1 MVNVVLARVDDRL
14 IHGQVMTA
22 WVQFTGAKHI
32 IIVDDATAK
41 DEFTRTIITMAVPK
55 NIKLNIFSIEEAITF
70 KNTSKE
76 DVDVILL
83 AKYPGAFYQLIERGW
98 ALDSIVIGGMGTNKD
113 REKLYKNVAASDS
126 EREIM
131 KKMIDHG
138 VNIRIQIIPDQKSV
152 SVNELL

>member
-22 WVQFTGAKHI
+22 WVQFTGANHI
-32 IIVDDATAK
+32 IIVDDETAK
-41 DEFTRTIITMAVPK
+41 DEFTRTILTMAVPK
-55 NIKLNIFSIEEAITF
+55 NIKLHIFCIEEAIAF
-70 KNTSKE
+70 KNTVEE
-76 DVDVILL
+76 DLNVILL

-98 ALDSIVIGGMGTNKD
+98 NLNTIVIGGMGSNKD
-113 REKLYKNVAASDS
+113 RVKLYKNVAASNS

-138 VNIRIQIIPDQKSV
+138 VNIRIQIIPDQKSI
-152 SVNELL
+152 SVHELL